1 MITAFH
7 YITLQYTYRNIYAL
21 TYIMENK
28 LNAYMIDYSTFGLI
42 GTSDIL
48 DNYEY
53 SFRKGADNTD
63 GNLIK

>member
-1 MITAFH
+1 
-7 YITLQYTYRNIYAL
+7 
-21 TYIMENK
+21 MENK